1 MLLKCRRLYNQRIF
15 ILFAFLLTHGV
26 VAYSQNLIDYN
37 EKYIT
42 KYMEEHHKEFNI
54 NNVINN
60 KFRYLKYSDNSDNQ
74 TLLFFLDEKS
84 VCKNIR
90 MICNFSLKKEKI
102 NELNS
107 AYKSIGTNRWSDM
120 RDGKNYLIEMKD
132 DDWSVII
139 TIEPDK

>member
-1 MLLKCRRLYNQRIF
+1 MKFRRLYNQRIF
-15 ILFAFLLTHGV
+15 ILFAFLLINGV
-26 VAYSQNLIDYN
+26 GAYSQNLIDYN
-37 EKYIT
+37 EKYII
-42 KYMEEHHKEFNI
+42 KYMEDNHSEFNI
-54 NNVINN
+54 NNVIND

-74 TLLFFLDEKS
+74 TLLFFLDENS

-107 AYKSIGTNRWSDM
+107 AYKSIGTNKWSDK

-132 DDWSVII
+132 EDWSVII
-139 TIEPDK
+139 TIGPEK